1 MAVYLSL
8 LEEATGSSLA
18 ARGTF
23 TRQKQLSD
31 LTARR
36 VRIIE
41 ENRKVIT
48 VGGKQVP
55 VETTLTTIVNNVS
68 VAKDLISTVALAEPH
83 AALAC
88 AGLVLATTV

>member
-1 MAVYLSL
+1 MAGYLSL

-31 LTARR
+31 LVTSR
-36 VRIIE
+36 VRMIE
-41 ENRKVIT
+41 ESRKVIT

-55 VETTLTTIVNNVS
+55 IETALTTIVNNVS
-68 VAKDLISTVALAEPH
+68 VVKDLVSTVALAEPH

-88 AGLVLATTV
+88 AGLVMITTV